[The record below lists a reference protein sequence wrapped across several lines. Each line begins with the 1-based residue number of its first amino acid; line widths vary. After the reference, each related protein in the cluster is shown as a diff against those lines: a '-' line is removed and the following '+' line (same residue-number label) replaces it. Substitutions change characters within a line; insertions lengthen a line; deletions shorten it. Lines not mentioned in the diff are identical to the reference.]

1 MLSAADGLGPGSQ
14 TRHAGTRAG
23 GSADHAETPRHG
35 QLLANADH
43 DRRHRQWPWRAQ
55 ALSQIHDL
63 LGRGIPPT
71 DAIRSTEYTTALRDT
86 GTGPVPATQ

>member
-1 MLSAADGLGPGSQ
+1 MPVLAPADPR
-14 TRHAGTRAG
+14 T
-23 GSADHAETPRHG
+23 TPRRHG
-35 QLLANADH
+35 TVSFWPMLTTTGATAE
-43 DRRHRQWPWRAQ
+43 WPWRAQ